1 MIEGH
6 STTPRRIWA
15 LLGLMIFLWSFNF
28 IVAKYAL
35 REFPPLLLGALRF
48 TVAGA
53 VILPFFLYRR
63 LQTTQALDW
72 NGAGPK
78 LLGLG
83 LLGVGANQ
91 LTFLMGLMYTSV
103 AHAALIIALTPMLVL
118 LLSAWAGHERI
129 TKNKVTGLVLAV
141 SGVLLLQ
148 LQALLTGHASP
159 WGDFFVFLASAT
171 FALFTVGGKSVR
183 QHFDGLTINTFAYAG
198 SGLVLLP
205 VTLWLG
211 WHFSFE
217 GISTVAWFSLFY
229 MALFPS
235 LVAYMIYYHALHY
248 LSPSRI
254 ASVGYLQ
261 PFMATLFA
269 VPLLGERITTSLLAG
284 GLLVLLGV
292 FWAERRA

>member
-1 MIEGH
+1 MSEGH
-6 STTPRRIWA
+6 PITPRRIWV
-15 LLGLMIFLWSFNF
+15 LLGLMILLWSFNF
-28 IVAKYAL
+28 VVAKYAL

-53 VILPFFLYRR
+53 VILPFFLYKR
-63 LQTTQALDW
+63 LQAVQALDW
-72 NGAGPK
+72 NGAVPK

-91 LTFLMGLMYTSV
+91 LAFLMGLAHTSV

-118 LLSAWAGHERI
+118 LLSAWVGHERI
-129 TKNKVTGLVLAV
+129 TRNKVTGLCIAV
-141 SGVLLLQ
+141 SGVALLQ
-148 LQALLTGHASP
+148 LQSLLTGHASP
-159 WGDFFVFLASAT
+159 WGDFFIFLASAT
-171 FALFTVGGKSVR
+171 FAVFTVGGKSVR

-205 VTLWLG
+205 ATMAMG
-211 WHFSFE
+211 WHFAFE
-217 GISTVAWFSLFY
+217 NVSATAWLSLLY

-235 LVAYMIYYHALHY
+235 LLAYMIYYHALHY

-254 ASVGYLQ
+254 ASVGYVQ

-269 VPLLGERITTSLLAG
+269 VPLLGERITASLVAG
-284 GLLVLLGV
+284 GMLVLLGV